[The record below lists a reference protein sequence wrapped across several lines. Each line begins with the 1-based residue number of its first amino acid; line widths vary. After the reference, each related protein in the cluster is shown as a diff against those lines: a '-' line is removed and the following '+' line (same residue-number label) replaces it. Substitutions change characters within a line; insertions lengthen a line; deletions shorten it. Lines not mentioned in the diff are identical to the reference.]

1 VTEPV
6 FIYLASKSARRRE
19 LLSQIGV
26 GFDVL
31 KLREGPGRDADVV
44 EVVED
49 GEPPLHYV
57 ERIARTKANAG
68 WQSMLARG
76 IEPRPVLGADTEVVL
91 HGEVFG
97 KPADERAAAMPQTR
111 RPSHEVVTGVAL
123 RWQDETHFVIRRR
136 K

>member
-1 VTEPV
+1 
-6 FIYLASKSARRRE
+6 

-31 KLREGPGRDADVV
+31 KLREGPGRDADVI

-76 IEPRPVLGADTEVVL
+76 LGMRPVLGADTEVVL
-91 HGEVFG
+91 DGEVFG
-97 KPADERAAAMPQTR
+97 KPSDARAAKAMLTRLAGARTTSSPASRCAGRTR
-111 RPSHEVVTGVAL
+111 RTS
-123 RWQDETHFVIRRR
+123 
-136 K
+136 

>member
-1 VTEPV
+1 MTEPV

-31 KLREGPGRDADVV
+31 KLREGPGRAADVV

-68 WQSMLARG
+68 WKRMQERG
-76 IEPRPVLGADTEVVL
+76 LPTRPVLGADTEVVL
-91 HGEVFG
+91 DDAIFG
-97 KPADERAAAMPQTR
+97 KPHDADAARATAMR
-111 RPSHEVVTGVAL
+111 S
-123 RWQDETHFVIRRR
+123 
-136 K
+136 